1 MNIKLLCC
9 AALVFS
15 VSTDPLLPTRDE
27 AAEETRNIRL
37 NLAAFE
43 HARQLILAGHAVN
56 DTKGRWRVDRASTA
70 KENEFIREKGF
81 ADYAMWHLGVD
92 DRHPENTKA
101 RYKFP
106 FGDFVNVHRCGL
118 IAVKMRAREYGYSE
132 IAAAA
137 DKLLSEIE
145 LTRPRQ

>member
-9 AALVFS
+9 AALAFS
-15 VSTDPLLPTRDE
+15 VSTDPLLPATDE
-27 AAEETRNIRL
+27 AAAQVRKVRL
-37 NLAAFE
+37 NLVGFE
-43 HARQLILAGHAVN
+43 HARQLILGGHVV
-56 DTKGRWRVDRASTA
+56 DDIKGRWRVDQASTE
-70 KENEFIREKGF
+70 KENEFIRGKGF
-81 ADYAMWHLGVD
+81 ADYAMWHLGID

-118 IAVKMRAREYGYSE
+118 IAVKMRAREYDYSE
-132 IAAAA
+132 ISVAA

-145 LTRPRQ
+145 LTRPRW